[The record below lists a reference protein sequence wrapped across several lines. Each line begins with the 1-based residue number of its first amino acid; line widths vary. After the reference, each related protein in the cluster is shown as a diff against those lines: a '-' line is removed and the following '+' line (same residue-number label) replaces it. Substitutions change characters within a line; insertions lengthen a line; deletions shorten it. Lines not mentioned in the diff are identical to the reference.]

1 MKKVRILLIVVAL
14 AFGFSSLLWA
24 QPQAEKK
31 GAGDK
36 MEAAK
41 KPIADSAF
49 ITDTLSGG
57 IFEVEMGKVALE
69 KSSNEEVKQFAQRMV
84 DDHSKAGNEL
94 RELASS
100 KGMNPSQEMKKAHR
114 DMFDKLSKLSGAAFD
129 KAYMNHMV
137 KDHVKDVSAFRK
149 EAKAGKDPEVKAWA
163 SKILPTLE
171 EHLKMARDLSKKV
184 TGMKEPAKKN

>member
-1 MKKVRILLIVVAL
+1 MKKMGILLIVVAL

-31 GAGDK
+31 EAGDK

-69 KSSNEEVKQFAQRMV
+69 KSSNEGVKQFAQRMV
-84 DDHSKAGNEL
+84 DDHSKAGDEL

-149 EAKAGKDPEVKAWA
+149 EAREGKDPEVKAWA
-163 SKILPTLE
+163 SETLPTLE

>member
-1 MKKVRILLIVVAL
+1 MKKMGILLIVVAIAL
-14 AFGFSSLLWA
+14 GFSSLLWA
-24 QPQAEKK
+24 QTQAEKK
-31 GAGDK
+31 EAGDK

-41 KPIADSAF
+41 KPIADSSF
-49 ITDTLSGG
+49 ITDALSGG
-57 IFEVEMGKVALE
+57 IFEVKMGKVALE

-84 DDHSKAGNEL
+84 DEHSKAGDEL

-137 KDHVKDVSAFRK
+137 KDHVKDISDFRK
-149 EAKAGKDPEVKAWA
+149 EVREGKDTEVKAWA
-163 SKILPTLE
+163 SKTLPTLE
-171 EHLKMARDLSKKV
+171 EHLKMARNVSKKL